1 MIDEVKKK
9 KTERVMVYARV
20 RPQSEEEIRST
31 GRETIIE
38 NIDSSRNL
46 LQIRKDSDKK
56 SFTFDGVFDPYIVQK
71 EAYTKIAKPV
81 VDSVLEGYNGTIL
94 AYGQTGT
101 GKTYS
106 MIGGPGELK
115 GIIPRCMKQIFTAI
129 QKSTT
134 HTYQV
139 KVGFL
144 QLYMEVLQ
152 DLIRP
157 DPNNP
162 IRIREDNEEGVYLS
176 GINWV
181 DVTSATECMNLLAIG
196 DRNRNVA
203 STSMNMSSSRSH
215 AVYMVKIERRVKMTE
230 EELEKTNKGKA
241 KDQSMTKS
249 TLYLVDLAGS
259 ERVSKTKVSGV
270 RLDEAKNINLALLAL
285 GNCIQALAEGKSKY
299 IPFRDSKLT
308 RLLEDSLGGNSKTS
322 LIVTIGP
329 AITNYQ
335 ESVSSLLFGG
345 RAMKIQNTPELNI
358 KIDYKA
364 LCARLQAELDKIN
377 DKTNIKSIDV
387 GKIVEE
393 NNMLKQNID
402 KLTSEKIQL
411 EIMLEELKKGSD
423 LSIIEGSNSEFQK
436 IQRHYKNKLEKQE
449 LDHKKFLQ
457 EVDKMLLDQEE
468 QIASMKNQIV
478 EYENTNKSL
487 TSELKKCQNEL
498 ERERN
503 DRELRAGQMMNEIED
518 LKQKLQL
525 ERTNVENI
533 QLELDKTRGVEIKKS
548 NSANTLHPI
557 KMKGTQNPDLL
568 DKLHQY
574 ETMVANL
581 EEEVNQFERRYE
593 DEVKDHKQSKMKY
606 DNDLA
611 LQRDTQKK
619 LEAEIKKLKK
629 QQAKLIKAF
638 KNLEKKS
645 EEELRQMQEE
655 LEKQSVSQQSKRDT
669 KLG

>member
-56 SFTFDGVFDPYIVQK
+56 SFTFDGVFDPYIIQK
-71 EAYTKIAKPV
+71 EAYVKIAKPV

-115 GIIPRCMKQIFTAI
+115 GIIPRCMKQIFTTI

-181 DVTSATECMNLLAIG
+181 DVTSATDCMNLLAVG

-230 EELEKTNKGKA
+230 EELEKTNKGKV

-335 ESVSSLLFGG
+335 ESVASLMFGG

-377 DKTNIKSIDV
+377 DKTNITSIDV
-387 GKIVEE
+387 GKLVEE
-393 NNMLKQNID
+393 NTMLKQNID
-402 KLTSEKIQL
+402 KLTSDKIQL

-423 LSIIEGSNSEFQK
+423 LSIVEGSNSEFQK
-436 IQRHYKNKLEKQE
+436 IQRHYKNKLDKQE
-449 LDHKKFLQ
+449 QDHKKFLQ

-478 EYENTNKSL
+478 EYENSNKSL

-518 LKQKLQL
+518 LKQKLQVERNNL
-525 ERTNVENI
+525 ENTQI
-533 QLELDKTRGVEIKKS
+533 ELDKIRGVEMKKS

-557 KMKGTQNPDLL
+557 KMKGSQNPDLL

-638 KNLEKKS
+638 RNLEKKS
-645 EEELRQMQEE
+645 EEELKQMQEE
-655 LEKQSVSQQSKRDT
+655 LEKQSMSHQSKRDN
-669 KLG
+669 